1 MSCLWMSPPG
11 YLSGRSINE
20 IMQDYIERTFG
31 IHDLF
36 DAAIYKPIKSRIHDK
51 NDLTA
56 SVDVPSATMSII
68 ARDDFSV
75 GQDIGRSFTIGGPVR
90 GFFIRGDIVNA
101 NHPLRDHRGE
111 IVSFMWNPQ
120 LIGIS
125 KSDFNYTFSYPSIL
139 FLITGPVILLFI
151 SFWVTLKS
159 LFPQKTLKNLK
170 FLVNIFESS
179 YCMPFY
185 FLAFVFWMAFFF
197 IYFPAYRDYENS
209 YKDTYTRIKQ
219 CKSYLDEKLN
229 STSDTSIV
237 ELNCLSNMFHN
248 ISNYDILNQYFF
260 PLGQQE
266 KNIHNGSAFISKQ
279 PFFPYN
285 YIRINIDLF
294 NYLFYAPKLTKQD
307 LESINARMEY
317 RNLGDGIWL
326 GQYHNYVSAVKCL
339 PWAYGISLLLWGIM
353 IAVSLYKYIKILN
366 KNRDTREKDII
377 VK

>member
-1 MSCLWMSPPG
+1 MKYIVLKLLCGYIILSSLMSCLWMSPPG

-125 KSDFNYTFSYPSIL
+125 KSDFN
-139 FLITGPVILLFI
+139 
-151 SFWVTLKS
+151 
-159 LFPQKTLKNLK
+159 
-170 FLVNIFESS
+170 
-179 YCMPFY
+179 
-185 FLAFVFWMAFFF
+185 
-197 IYFPAYRDYENS
+197 
-209 YKDTYTRIKQ
+209 
-219 CKSYLDEKLN
+219 
-229 STSDTSIV
+229 
-237 ELNCLSNMFHN
+237 
-248 ISNYDILNQYFF
+248 
-260 PLGQQE
+260 
-266 KNIHNGSAFISKQ
+266 
-279 PFFPYN
+279 
-285 YIRINIDLF
+285 
-294 NYLFYAPKLTKQD
+294 
-307 LESINARMEY
+307 
-317 RNLGDGIWL
+317 
-326 GQYHNYVSAVKCL
+326 
-339 PWAYGISLLLWGIM
+339 
-353 IAVSLYKYIKILN
+353 
-366 KNRDTREKDII
+366 
-377 VK
+377 